1 MIGFESK
8 SDPDIAQ
15 SVFIQSADMW
25 IRSEVF
31 TGEGAWDIT
40 AGSPDTAIFE
50 PDVTPNP
57 AWVADSLIGG
67 KLILEG
73 EEWTITDNDADS
85 VTISCEGSALA
96 DDDYIARIMSPARF
110 AGLSE
115 GKNFSDAQETIK
127 LTDGIPRKTLR
138 KDLIERVVT
147 MSGSLKL
154 NGSEE
159 GFGIMSA
166 LLNLKDASS
175 VTQYKGTGGSNPSP
189 RDYFEVEYR
198 TANVSGKVAFLRC
211 FYGQFSPEGG
221 EVAFDDEGYKMVPF
235 SFEAY
240 SDPLRLASTI
250 TQDND
255 MYEYGVDK

>member
-57 AWVADSLIGG
+57 AWVADALIGG

-127 LTDGIPRKTLR
+127 LTD
-138 KDLIERVVT
+138 
-147 MSGSLKL
+147 
-154 NGSEE
+154 
-159 GFGIMSA
+159 
-166 LLNLKDASS
+166 
-175 VTQYKGTGGSNPSP
+175 
-189 RDYFEVEYR
+189 
-198 TANVSGKVAFLRC
+198 
-211 FYGQFSPEGG
+211 
-221 EVAFDDEGYKMVPF
+221 
-235 SFEAY
+235 
-240 SDPLRLASTI
+240 
-250 TQDND
+250 
-255 MYEYGVDK
+255 